1 MERDRLASASYLT
14 IDRGNTRTKVGYFHG
29 NDLLHV
35 ASCLPEDLDET
46 VKSIVSKSIDEVP
59 LHVGWISVNQR
70 ENISSW
76 PIWRGLKT
84 VVKVKEFSSVDS
96 FPIVNAYK
104 TPETLGIDRLVAVVG
119 ATRLIT
125 APPALVIDLG
135 SAITYDILDSSGT
148 YLGGGISPG
157 MNMRF
162 KALATFT
169 ARLPLVEPQKKFD
182 LVGNSTHDCIRSGV
196 VNGLLEE
203 LRGIIHRYKG
213 QFSEDLSVILAGG
226 DAHFFEKRLKSV
238 NFVEQNLVLWG
249 IRELLSLSI

>member
-1 MERDRLASASYLT
+1 MERDHIASASYLT
-14 IDRGNTRTKVGYFHG
+14 IDRGNTRTKVGYFRG
-29 NDLLHV
+29 NELLRV
-35 ASCLPEDLDET
+35 ASCLPEDLEET
-46 VKSIVSKSIDEVP
+46 VISFVYESLEEIP

-70 ENISSW
+70 ENISTW
-76 PIWRGLKT
+76 PIWRGIKT
-84 VVKVKEFSSVDS
+84 LANIKEFSTKDS
-96 FPIVNAYK
+96 FPVENAYS

-119 ATRLIT
+119 ATRLIS

-135 SAITYDILDSSGT
+135 SAITYDILDSSST

-162 KALATFT
+162 QALATFT

-182 LVGNSTHDCIRSGV
+182 LVGNSTHDSIRSGV

-203 LRGIIHRYKG
+203 LRGIIQRYKS